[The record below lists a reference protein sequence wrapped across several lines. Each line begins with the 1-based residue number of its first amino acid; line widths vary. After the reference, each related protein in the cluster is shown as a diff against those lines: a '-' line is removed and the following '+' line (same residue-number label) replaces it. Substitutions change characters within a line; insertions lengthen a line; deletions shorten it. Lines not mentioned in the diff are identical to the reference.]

1 MIIASSRDRTQRL
14 LRPFFRGAPKTG
26 QTLVEFALV
35 VPLLLTI
42 VFGIIEFGVLFSVY
56 VGLTNGAR
64 EGARAGS
71 TFQYQCPPTTP
82 NCQVNRTVPSLRGD
96 VDTDRRTLIEGA
108 VNATLNPLIDRAR
121 LATDI
126 TYTPVDSTSSYRYG
140 EKVTVTL
147 RFQHRLFFNLLG
159 TPTLNMRARSTMR
172 IEPGGR

>member
-1 MIIASSRDRTQRL
+1 MIIASRRDRSHRI
-14 LRPFFRGAPKTG
+14 LRYPFRSLPKTG

-71 TFQYQCPPTTP
+71 TFQYDCPTTTP
-82 NCQVNRTVPSLRGD
+82 NCRVNRTVSSLRAD
-96 VDTDRRTLIEGA
+96 VDTDRQTRILEA
-108 VNATLNPLIDRAR
+108 VNATLNPLIVRSR
-121 LATDI
+121 LSTVI
-126 TYTPVDSTSSYRYG
+126 TYTPDNSTSSYRYG
-140 EKVTVTL
+140 EKVTVRLTY
-147 RFQHRLFFNLLG
+147 QHRLFFNLLG
-159 TPTLNMRARSTMR
+159 TPTLTMRARSTMR